1 MKLYQTR
8 LSWVSP
14 KIEYNGRHDT
24 VAMKQAN
31 LRVSWRATVVGMKS
45 QRKARWMA
53 SILALALIK
62 FLPMMGKRGI
72 K

>member
-1 MKLYQTR
+1 
-8 LSWVSP
+8 
-14 KIEYNGRHDT
+14 
-24 VAMKQAN
+24 MKQAN